1 MTGRKKRSTSFSHG
15 FAVDDGINTVT
26 VSIVVE
32 RQNMVCHVSL
42 VGPNNIK
49 VNPQTSTSM
58 SMIFEVLNPKP
69 GSYQLIFPKTVGK
82 YEYNVQ
88 GISDKAIEFTNS
100 FIYQQ
105 SVRKNSP
112 AISMASPFKGEF
124 ICSSLNLL
132 YSG

>member
-1 MTGRKKRSTSFSHG
+1 M
-15 FAVDDGINTVT
+15 AN
-26 VSIVVE
+26 
-32 RQNMVCHVSL
+32 QVSL
-42 VGPNNIK
+42 VGPDNIK
-49 VNPQTSTSM
+49 VHPETTTSKSI
-58 SMIFEVLNPKP
+58 IFELLNPKP
-69 GSYQLIFPKTVGK
+69 GPYQLIFPKTVGK

-112 AISMASPFKGEF
+112 AISMTNPFKGEF
-124 ICSSLNLL
+124 KYSSLNIL